1 MHMSTHR
8 GDPRQRSALERI
20 AVLFLLWTNASF
32 ADSSIERISNFVFAP
47 TVIASGY
54 TQALVYADRGY
65 SFESL
70 EEINKYNIRSA
81 YVIEGTAQQL
91 DLADR
96 PIESQYWWSVHTQG
110 GAEQF
115 IRGLALTLQPELSG
129 NRQPDV
135 QVPRA
140 VLAKALAQRDM
151 VHTYGLLVAA
161 ADTTSDPDARM
172 LATRLERLLVNTI
185 GLLLLSESEF
195 RELRSLLPKR
205 VPNRFSTVP
214 ADTLSASYLPS
225 RVIAEDDSWM
235 EMPNGGEPFRHFTSY
250 GGRSFIK
257 IYLRSAQLTT
267 NEIADLWRSLFQ
279 RYGEDLHTTGIEE
292 ATPPGFE
299 TMLVRTF
306 GVFLVGG
313 EYADSLWPEE
323 VTIRRFKYATDRVD
337 SASSD
342 FRGTQFFQYKLAR
355 SLALRK
361 PASLGL
367 RRIRDDDWQF
377 YGFYGDV
384 PDRGNSYSDAVT
396 TMRGNCIAC
405 HSELFYGLNTVF
417 SFERNPDKST
427 QRRSQSQSGP
437 KSEELE
443 TLQRRLLEGP
453 LGLRDWGPAACRRDQ
468 LSSEHAPD
476 SGEGL

>member
-1 MHMSTHR
+1 MLWP
-8 GDPRQRSALERI
+8 G
-20 AVLFLLWTNASF
+20 VLFGKACTDECTSEAGM
-32 ADSSIERISNFVFAP
+32 IERISHFVFAP

-54 TQALVYADRGY
+54 TRALVYAARGY
-65 SFESL
+65 SFVSL

-81 YVIEGTAQQL
+81 HMIEGTAQRL

-96 PIESQYWWSVHTQG
+96 PIESQYWWSIHTPV

-115 IRGLALTLQPELSG
+115 IRGLALTLKPELSG
-129 NRQPDV
+129 NRQPDL
-135 QVPRA
+135 PDHRA

-151 VHTYGLLVAA
+151 VHTYGLLAA
-161 ADTTSDPDARM
+161 AANTTSDPETRM
-172 LATRLERLLVNTI
+172 LATRLERLLVIVI
-185 GLLLLSESEF
+185 GSLLLTENEL
-195 RELRSLLPKR
+195 RELRSLLPKQ
-205 VPNRFSTVP
+205 VPNRFATVP
-214 ADTLSASYLPS
+214 ADNLSASYLPA

-235 EMPNGGEPFRHFTSY
+235 EIPNGGEPFRHFTSY

-257 IYLRSAQLTT
+257 IYVRTAQLTT
-267 NEIADLWRSLFQ
+267 KQIADLWRSLFR
-279 RYGEDLHTTGIEE
+279 RYGEDLHITGIDE

-299 TMLVRTF
+299 TLLVRTF

-313 EYADSLWPEE
+313 EFADSMWPEE
-323 VTIRRFKYATDRVD
+323 VTIRRLKYATERVD
-337 SASSD
+337 YSSSD
-342 FRGTQFFQYKLAR
+342 FRGTQFFQYKLSR
-355 SLALRK
+355 SLVREN

-384 PDRGNSYSDAVT
+384 PDRGNSYSDTVT

-417 SFERNPDKST
+417 SFERNPDTAAKP
-427 QRRSQSQSGP
+427 RSQSQSGS

-443 TLQRRLLEGP
+443 ILQRRLLEGP
-453 LGLRDWGPAACRRDQ
+453 LGMRTCGTAACRHDR
-468 LSSEHAPD
+468 LSSEDAPD